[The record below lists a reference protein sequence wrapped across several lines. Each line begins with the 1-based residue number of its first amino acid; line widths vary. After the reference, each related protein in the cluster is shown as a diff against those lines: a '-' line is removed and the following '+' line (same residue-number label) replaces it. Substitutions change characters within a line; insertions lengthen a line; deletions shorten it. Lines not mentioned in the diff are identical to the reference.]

1 VRQRPL
7 TLRSKV
13 VTTKMQLDI
22 NVDRLLLDRGYLTAP
37 AASLTLQHTSGVQS
51 ERIPAS
57 TIRMKPRFASGGRT
71 AIGRAAAIRVGRIP
85 KFLVSLLHLCG
96 RSRCT
101 ESFNQC

>member
-57 TIRMKPRFASGGRT
+57 TIRMKWPSRGYPGWSHSPNSG
-71 AIGRAAAIRVGRIP
+71 
-85 KFLVSLLHLCG
+85 
-96 RSRCT
+96 
-101 ESFNQC
+101 